1 MILIKTKFT
10 LESAPFSLKSLRPY
24 KLVKIRSES
33 FSPPNF
39 VLVCFGGTAAAA
51 AADWFRIAT
60 ALVFETELTPDKTNY
75 KKDKKLRIS
84 FFLSY

>member
-1 MILIKTKFT
+1 LILIKTKFT

-51 AADWFRIAT
+51 AAD
-60 ALVFETELTPDKTNY
+60 
-75 KKDKKLRIS
+75 
-84 FFLSY
+84 